1 MILEK
6 EAKQFKDFESS
17 TFVTTNQLSKI
28 LDKRNEFKEDLVR
41 VFKTD
46 EQETE
51 ILKIGNAKFLLE
63 SINDLD
69 NQCEKIDIVS
79 KIKDINLHKILEKE
93 KAIFEIFSISNNF
106 ILSKNKS
113 DLLIAET
120 RYSAKND
127 LLDYYNFSK
136 FANYC
141 RDNDFDKL
149 IDTIKNHLKSENAD
163 NIEEKSL
170 RLVYKLDENTFYI
183 RAITSSKDYRDFG
196 INFSVFVAL
205 VALGRYVEES
215 KNEVYIDNY
224 VVDDS
229 ELYISFSMRN
239 QVKVNKNLSL
249 SFNLILE
256 NDEVKRNSVSF
267 NGVFKLK
274 FEDNDKFSEIYIR
287 PRGLKTE
294 DNNYPIDLLTFAHR
308 GKVDSI
314 FEKTKNLPKL
324 IDFFISQVSEDAK
337 KISDIKNPDDV
348 KRFIS
353 EKISNSRKPE
363 FKTHKAA
370 IVKKLTSINVDNTF
384 KLFELLREVEDLFEH
399 DDVISRN
406 FWRTKLYESLI
417 ERK

>member
-17 TFVTTNQLSKI
+17 TFVTTNQLSRI
-28 LDKRNEFKEDLVR
+28 LDKRDEFKEDLTR
-41 VFKTD
+41 VFKIS

-51 ILKIGNAKFLLE
+51 VLKIGNAKFLLE
-63 SINDLD
+63 SIHKLD
-69 NQCEKIDIVS
+69 NQCEKIDIIT
-79 KIKDINLHKILEKE
+79 KIKDINLQKILEKE
-93 KAIFEIFSISNNF
+93 KAIFEIFSISDNF

-113 DLLIAET
+113 DLLVAET

-141 RDNDFDKL
+141 RDKDFDKL
-149 IDTIKNHLKSENAD
+149 IDTIKEYLKSKNID
-163 NIEEKSL
+163 NVEEKNL
-170 RLVYKLDENTFYI
+170 RLVYKLDDNTFYI

-205 VALGRYVEES
+205 VALGRYAEDS

-274 FEDNDKFSEIYIR
+274 FEDNEKFSEIYIR

-337 KISDIKNPDDV
+337 KISEIKNPDDV

-353 EKISNSRKPE
+353 DKISNSRKPE
-363 FKTHKAA
+363 FKIHKAE